1 MQQALTKLKP
11 TGGLPHVFHV
21 FLLALLPIILFVL
34 VRLDF
39 VTLALSLII
48 ISKWRMFAVKPRFWL
63 VNIRANA
70 VDILVG
76 LSVVLFMAHFA
87 EFGLQVAWALAH
99 IIWLTVI
106 KPGAS
111 IVMNALQSMTALLLS
126 QMALFMVAGDL
137 SLLVLVMASG
147 LICFAVAHH
156 FLSSFDEPYTK
167 FLAYCYAFMGAAI
180 TWILGH
186 WLLYYGI
193 LAQPALLIIVIGY
206 GLGGLYYFDHH
217 DRLSRIIK
225 MEFAFIMIAIV
236 IINLAVLAISSSSGS
251 II

>member
-11 TGGLPHVFHV
+11 TGGLSHVFHV

-87 EFGLQVAWALAH
+87 EFSLQVLWALAH
-99 IIWLTVI
+99 IVWLTVI

-137 SLLVLVMASG
+137 SLLVLVSASG

-167 FLAYCYAFMGAAI
+167 FLSYCYAFMGAAI

-225 MEFAFIMIAIV
+225 MEFAFIILAIV
-236 IINLAVLAISSSSGS
+236 VINLAVLAISSSSGS